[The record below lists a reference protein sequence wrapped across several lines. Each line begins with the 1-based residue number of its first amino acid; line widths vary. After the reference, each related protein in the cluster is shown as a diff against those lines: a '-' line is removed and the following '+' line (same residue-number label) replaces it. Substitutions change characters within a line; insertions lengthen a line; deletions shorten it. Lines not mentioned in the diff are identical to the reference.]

1 MRRRRSKGWQGAPY
15 GVAVADS
22 GPIDTCAQRGGAPT
36 EYDSSA
42 VEAPAYTGAIWVYTA
57 PVGSTIA
64 GGALRVSLSTP
75 QGQASVATPQDAY
88 DQANVVI
95 NCQYNEP
102 CGTDGTEA
110 ASVSI
115 APTFTGGSQL
125 FAAAMCVSPTYGG
138 TSCPAGFGG
147 GTNAT
152 ISVYA
157 ADVELRNNATPVGTG
172 FAGALLT
179 SRSLRALRTSWT
191 CLSADRGVSSSLGT

>member
-1 MRRRRSKGWQGAPY
+1 M
-15 GVAVADS
+15 
-22 GPIDTCAQRGGAPT
+22 
-36 EYDSSA
+36 
-42 VEAPAYTGAIWVYTA
+42 YTA

-75 QGQASVATPQDAY
+75 QGQAFVATPQDAY

-115 APTFTGGSQL
+115 APTFAGGSQL

-138 TSCPAGFGG
+138 TSCPAGSGG

-157 ADVELRNNATPVGTG
+157 ADIELRNSATPVGTG